1 MPKITIATTIT
12 IASSFHPIPAMS
24 RSPDD
29 MRTTFLLG
37 IRIGPSIRPQES
49 NEIWTSSRHLADFL
63 RPSRVERV
71 IDQRLHPLDE
81 THRMGQAGVD
91 VEGRFIFPA

>member
-12 IASSFHPIPAMS
+12 TTSSFHPIPAIS
-24 RSPDD
+24 RTPGD
-29 MRTTFLLG
+29 MRTTCLLG
-37 IRIGPSIRPQES
+37 IRLGPSLRPPKT
-49 NEIWTSSRHLADFL
+49 NEIWTSSHHLADFL

-71 IDQRLHPLDE
+71 IDQRLHPLNKA
-81 THRMGQAGVD
+81 HRMGQAGVD